1 MGVTK
6 MEMENPKEDGY
17 YQMEKEKGM
26 FPVLQQLMPQMTE
39 DAWKELY
46 ENGGIAMK
54 LRFEKSKAVIE
65 EQRPGKRSR
74 TLAYYFDQP
83 VNYTNPKYG
92 ILESRTLMKLGP
104 GQYKMVIKNKSG
116 KTGGYDMKF
125 VEHGIVMTAY
135 VGTLTATC
143 FYRRLCDF
151 EGTWKVQS
159 RVGASGYLDACGLPD
174 SMKSEMM
181 SSVETMKIKRQ
192 GGGKLSIKSSSRLMP
207 EENVFSTGEQW
218 EVELPGF
225 GKMTGVFVEHG
236 ECFSSCMKIG
246 DKTITVKGKV
256 TGDFIIEECEVDGQ
270 PASQMKRILVR
281 QNQLS
286 GEERPWVNGDYILG
300 FPGMGRINH
309 AIVRVE
315 DDLISL
321 HYLKFLDSEEDADHP
336 MSWEEKGD
344 DSLMIT
350 FRGETAEAKI
360 SEDGKT
366 ITGGPG
372 TLAWGDMTWISPEEA
387 TVIRNRPKQPADAP
401 TVPYPLKPGKP
412 GKLVI
417 FTGPPG
423 SGKSTTAGAIAKRE
437 GWVYYECDGFL
448 FGFNPYIS
456 PDESQVDA
464 RSENPALIGPGMS
477 ARKEAF
483 KRYSFNQLMLDSGE
497 TTDRSAKDD
506 YFRLMAEDIKRE
518 KARVG
523 GDWVVAF
530 AIPERRDRDV
540 FREVLGDSAIFV
552 ALHISFDLVK
562 ERLSGRENDEVTME
576 FLASYHDKYEP
587 AQSDEPKTLAFEIL
601 KGVTIEESAQKIVTL
616 LK

>member
-1 MGVTK
+1 L
-6 MEMENPKEDGY
+6 KEDGY
-17 YQMEKEKGM
+17 YELENEKGM
-26 FPVLQQLMPQMTE
+26 FPVLQQLMPGMTE

-54 LRFEKSKAVIE
+54 LRFEENKAVIE
-65 EQRPGKRSR
+65 EERPGKRR
-74 TLAYYFDQP
+74 RILVYPFDQP
-83 VNYTNPKYG
+83 VNHTNPKFG
-92 ILESRTLMKLGP
+92 VLESRTLMKLGP
-104 GQYKMVIKNKSG
+104 CHYKMVIKNKAG

-125 VEHGIVMTAY
+125 AEHGMFLTAY
-135 VGTLTATC
+135 VGDLTATG

-159 RVGASGYLDACGLPD
+159 RVGTSGYLDACGLPEP
-174 SMKSEMM
+174 MKSEIMTTM
-181 SSVETMKIKRQ
+181 ETMKIKRLA
-192 GGGKLSIKSSSRLMP
+192 GRKLSMKSSSKLMP
-207 EENVFSTGEQW
+207 EENVFETGEQW

-246 DKTITVKGKV
+246 EKTITVNGKV
-256 TGDFIIEECEVDGQ
+256 TGDFIIEECEVDGN
-270 PASQMKRILVR
+270 PASRMKRILVR
-281 QNQLS
+281 QSRLS
-286 GEERPWVNGDYILG
+286 GEKRPWVNGDYKLG
-300 FPGMGRINH
+300 TPLGGINH
-309 AIVRVE
+309 AIVRVD
-315 DDLISL
+315 DDLVTL
-321 HYLKFLDSEEDADHP
+321 HYLKFLDSEADADHP

-344 DSLMIT
+344 DSLTIT

-372 TLAWGDMTWISPEEA
+372 TLAWGSMTWITPEEA
-387 TVIRNRPKQPADAP
+387 AVIRNRPKQPVDAP
-401 TVPYPLKPGKP
+401 MVPYPLNPGKP

-448 FGFNPYIS
+448 FGFNPYVS
-456 PDESQVDA
+456 PDDSQVDA
-464 RSENPALIGPGMS
+464 RGENPALIGPGMC

-483 KRYSFNQLMLDSGE
+483 KSFLFNQQMRETGE
-497 TTDRSAKDD
+497 TTDRTATDE
-506 YFRLMAEDIKRE
+506 YYRLMAEDIKKE
-518 KARVG
+518 KARIG

-540 FREVLGDSAIFV
+540 FREVLGDNAIFV
-552 ALHISFDLVK
+552 VLDISFDLVK
-562 ERLSGRENDEVTME
+562 ERLAGREKDDVVIDI
-576 FLASYHDKYEP
+576 LASIHDKYEP
-587 AQSDEPKTLAFEIL
+587 AQSGEPKTLAFEIL
-601 KGVTIEESAQKIVTL
+601 KGVTIEENAKKIVAIL
-616 LK
+616 N